1 MTIAFVDGSVIVG
14 DGRVLE
20 NATVLVEGESIAKV
34 TEGNFSTPKSA
45 QKIPMNGQTLSP
57 ANGSLSAW

>member
-1 MTIAFVDGSVIVG
+1 MTIAFVDGCVIVG

-34 TEGNFSTPKSA
+34 AEGNFSIPKDGTR
-45 QKIPMNGQTLSP
+45 NRYD
-57 ANGSLSAW
+57 